1 MKKTIKGI
9 PISLIIF
16 CLFVGYFAVA
26 ITPRIIK
33 SIETS
38 QAEKLQQMQEQA
50 ENPQAEEPKA
60 APKPKFELI
69 GEPVAKKDGLYTI
82 SGILKNNTDK
92 TYSYAQICFNV
103 YDKDGNQ
110 LGTAVANVNNLD
122 GNGTWKFE
130 AIPLTMDYDE
140 IQSFK
145 YIGVDAY

>member
-1 MKKTIKGI
+1 
-9 PISLIIF
+9 
-16 CLFVGYFAVA
+16 
-26 ITPRIIK
+26 
-33 SIETS
+33 
-38 QAEKLQQMQEQA
+38 MQEQA

-110 LGTAVANVNNLD
+110 LGTAIANVNNLELAAH
-122 GNGTWKFE
+122 GNLKQFRSRWIMTKLRKF
-130 AIPLTMDYDE
+130 
-140 IQSFK
+140 
-145 YIGVDAY
+145 